1 MKPDENPQMI
11 VVFRAS
17 LFYWLPIADYQDRMP
32 ASYNLIAQQAGR
44 KDPSDPADRRAS
56 RQRFIMLLVNQQWC
70 NTAPRCMNRHENIE
84 SYRFT
89 FCLPSVNWKN
99 GGLRVIDIIGCI
111 YRSPESP
118 VSIALDLTLLYSPIH
133 NSPSTHSLL
142 IDHPSSLTKS
152 P

>member
-1 MKPDENPQMI
+1 MI

-89 FCLPSVNWKN
+89 FYLPSVNWKN
-99 GGLRVIDIIGCI
+99 GGLRVIDIIGYI
-111 YRSPESP
+111 YIEAQNLQSLS
-118 VSIALDLTLLYSPIH
+118 L
-133 NSPSTHSLL
+133 ST
-142 IDHPSSLTKS
+142 
-152 P
+152 